1 MTMSKVPYNIQQLAQ
16 SLGYLTVEYV
26 LVFGEYDVY
35 QCHSIKR
42 GSYSLCA
49 GLPTYI
55 LSNQEI
61 VRLATFEETLD
72 ILSV

>member
-1 MTMSKVPYNIQQLAQ
+1 MSKVPYNIQQLAQ

-26 LVFGEYDVY
+26 FVFSEYDDY

-49 GLPTYI
+49 GLPRYI

-61 VRLATFEETLD
+61 VRLATSEETLD
-72 ILSV
+72 ILSM